1 MNINCFFLSLLNDYV
16 LKYEINHLLWH
27 LNRFFNKKLE
37 TFSCWI
43 LEEEDNPVHCTNCL
57 RLPHAERDFNI
68 MPSGRWISIELIKW
82 KSFKPQNSQF
92 AQNAQKAQRTKM
104 SLLGNKLQKWS
115 QFFRHAQSV
124 TFGHF
129 GHFGH
134 VF

>member
-1 MNINCFFLSLLNDYV
+1 MILFEQHRLRILLLKRKYGRPLSFQQMLHLTAYLAWSAINKINFFLILMNINCFFLSLLNDYV

-37 TFSCWI
+37 TFSCCI

-82 KSFKPQNSQF
+82 KSFKP
-92 AQNAQKAQRTKM
+92 
-104 SLLGNKLQKWS
+104 
-115 QFFRHAQSV
+115 
-124 TFGHF
+124 
-129 GHFGH
+129 
-134 VF
+134 